1 MCCSLY
7 TLEGVS
13 CITAHMGRGGGGV
26 AEYFECRNK
35 KNGDLLFIWL
45 SCTTLYIYLI
55 LILLVVIF
63 IL

>member
-13 CITAHMGRGGGGV
+13 CITALMGRGGGV
-26 AEYFECRNK
+26 AEYFECMNK
-35 KNGDLLFIWL
+35 KKGDLLFSWL

>member
-1 MCCSLY
+1 M
-7 TLEGVS
+7 
-13 CITAHMGRGGGGV
+13 

-35 KNGDLLFIWL
+35 KKGDLLFSWL

-63 IL
+63 TL

>member
-13 CITAHMGRGGGGV
+13 CITALMGRGGGGV

-35 KNGDLLFIWL
+35 KKGDLLFIWL